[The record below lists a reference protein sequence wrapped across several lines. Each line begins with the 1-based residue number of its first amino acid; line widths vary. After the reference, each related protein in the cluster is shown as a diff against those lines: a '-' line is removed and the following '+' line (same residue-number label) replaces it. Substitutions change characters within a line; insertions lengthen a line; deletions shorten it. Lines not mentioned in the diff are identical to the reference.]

1 MKRFLDTLST
11 FALLLLFAHGT
22 SLAQSESFVDVLTEG
37 HWLEV
42 RGFHQADGSFLAQR
56 IDLVQPGRYEILV
69 GTISGVQTGGN
80 FTLLGQRVEVQ
91 RKTGFRNVN
100 GNALEHKRVKVEG
113 YYRSAEKFSAR
124 QIAGRGGGRDGITGR
139 IDNLRSDRD
148 GLEVGIMG
156 YRVKIPGDVVVR
168 HELNVTRYQ
177 TSEFRAQ
184 AIVER
189 DLNEEDRFGKGI
201 RISDTLLLGGQ
212 VQARGTSEHEFDLD
226 AIGPDGRDDLEATFR
241 GRIIYQP
248 SSSFFAMAELYH
260 RQLLRDD
267 ATGGRTSNAITKLAQ
282 TYLYW
287 IDPFDVGLDLQV
299 GRVNFNDK
307 REWLYDHNLD
317 ALRAVWTGN
326 NIRTEIS
333 YSETLSDGNII
344 DEAASNSIVYIS
356 NNDEDRHF
364 AGYMIHRDFDLL
376 IPAKRTNF
384 GLRALGN
391 WLPRQEVWAELAYM
405 VGETGPI
412 ENQGSAFDIGS
423 TWRVHERFALTV
435 GYAVGQGDDQ
445 DPAVDSTFRQSG
457 LQDNNAKFAGVTSFR
472 YYGEL
477 MDPELANIEILT
489 LGLGWLPGKGISL
502 DVVGHTY
509 QQNELSNLL
518 VNSDIGKQPNGIDL
532 DLGME
537 VDFIVGWRTDR
548 QLDLEVIAAWFSPGD
563 AFDNAD
569 DAFLGKLQFRYRF

>member
-1 MKRFLDTLST
+1 M
-11 FALLLLFAHGT
+11 
-22 SLAQSESFVDVLTEG
+22 
-37 HWLEV
+37 
-42 RGFHQADGSFLAQR
+42 
-56 IDLVQPGRYEILV
+56 
-69 GTISGVQTGGN
+69 
-80 FTLLGQRVEVQ
+80 
-91 RKTGFRNVN
+91 
-100 GNALEHKRVKVEG
+100 KVEG

-124 QIAGRGGGRDGITGR
+124 QIAGRGAGRDRITGR

-248 SSSFFAMAELYH
+248 TSSFFAMAELYH

-267 ATGGRTSNAITKLAQ
+267 ATGGRTSNGITKLAQ

-364 AGYMIHRDFDLL
+364 AGYMIHRDFDLP

-412 ENQGSAFDIGS
+412 ENQGWAFDIGS

-445 DPAVDSTFRQSG
+445 DSTVDSTFRQSG